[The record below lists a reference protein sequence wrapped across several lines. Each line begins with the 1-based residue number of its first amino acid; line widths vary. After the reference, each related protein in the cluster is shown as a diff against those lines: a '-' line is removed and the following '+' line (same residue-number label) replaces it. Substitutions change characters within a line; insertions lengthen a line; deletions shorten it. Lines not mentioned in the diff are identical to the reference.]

1 MKNYGK
7 IISSYMPDRIKI
19 NTTTVEVAENIQ
31 PFSQEIEDVVFT
43 GYQYDY
49 IVYDVT
55 EYIKVLDEKNSQLEN
70 ALLDTQSALC
80 DLYEAVI
87 I

>member
-55 EYIKVLDEKNSQLEN
+55 EYIKVLDEKNTQLEN
-70 ALLDTQSALC
+70 TLLDTQSALC